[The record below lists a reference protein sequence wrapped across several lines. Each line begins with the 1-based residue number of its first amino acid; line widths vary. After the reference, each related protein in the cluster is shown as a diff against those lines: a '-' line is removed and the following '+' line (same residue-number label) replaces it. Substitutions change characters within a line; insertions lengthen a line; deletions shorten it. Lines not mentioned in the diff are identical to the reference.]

1 MDSGEARERSGWAD
15 GRHPGLEVAATAWYA
30 EKQKQRAHQARDGW
44 AWMGM
49 DGEGLA
55 DREEGGILNAEDDP
69 FPMVPVLG
77 S

>member
-1 MDSGEARERSGWAD
+1 MLNSGEARERGRWAD
-15 GRHPGLEVAATAWYA
+15 GLVCREAEAT
-30 EKQKQRAHQARDGW
+30 RASGPRW
-44 AWMGM
+44 TGM